1 VVESISNE
9 DKEAVQSGIEM
20 KRKSAKLLS
29 LINQLMRR
37 KLL

>member
-1 VVESISNE
+1 VIEPISNE
-9 DKEAVQSGIEM
+9 EAAQSGIDVNE
-20 KRKSAKLLS
+20 KKVAKLLS